1 MFFALWNMLIS
12 KVCSKQKLSRG
23 SVSALEPK
31 LCEPGGE
38 REQGKK
44 NTSRDMM
51 EGEGGEEQPLVSREN
66 PSRKWKFRL
75 CPHPLRWACWLTP
88 VDLSFHLYSEEEMVR
103 FFCYFTSKCSTFT
116 ESTRRG
122 NASVY
127 CFDGCLWKRSKVR
140 LSGVYDI
147 AVIMNDKV
155 RQHCRDKAS
164 PLQTDTKPCV
174 VFRRS

>member
-44 NTSRDMM
+44 NTSRDMT

-75 CPHPLRWACWLTP
+75 CW
-88 VDLSFHLYSEEEMVR
+88 
-103 FFCYFTSKCSTFT
+103 
-116 ESTRRG
+116 
-122 NASVY
+122 
-127 CFDGCLWKRSKVR
+127 DGPA
-140 LSGVYDI
+140 G
-147 AVIMNDKV
+147 
-155 RQHCRDKAS
+155 
-164 PLQTDTKPCV
+164 
-174 VFRRS
+174 